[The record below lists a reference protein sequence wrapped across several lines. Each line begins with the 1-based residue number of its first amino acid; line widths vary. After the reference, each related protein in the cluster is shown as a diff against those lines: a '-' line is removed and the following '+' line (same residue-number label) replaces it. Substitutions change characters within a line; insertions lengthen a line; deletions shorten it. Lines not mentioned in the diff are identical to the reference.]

1 MDCLS
6 KEQLLL
12 LQHNLTYENYEKF
25 MDMFEK
31 DEQIPTETIFRK
43 LYILEVMK
51 NHEFWGE
58 IYGWGD
64 KRVYKRI
71 PKSPD
76 DLTNYNGPYEIFSI
90 FKAQSKKE
98 LVEFL
103 NTFKDVINITDT
115 FNPEYCMPIEEFKQ
129 VPMTSRWM
137 NDSVY

>member
-1 MDCLS
+1 MDSLS
-6 KEQLLL
+6 KEQHLL
-12 LQHNLTYENYEKF
+12 LQQNLTYENYDKF
-25 MDMFEK
+25 MNMFDK

-51 NHEFWGE
+51 NHKFWGE

-64 KRVYKRI
+64 KRVYKHI
-71 PKSPD
+71 PKNPD
-76 DLTNYNGPYEIFSI
+76 YLTNYNGPYEIFSI
-90 FKAQSKKE
+90 FNAQSKKE

-103 NTFKDVINITDT
+103 DTFKDVINITDT
-115 FNPEYCMPIEEFKQ
+115 FNPEYCMPIEDFKQ